1 MRNHRPMYPELYPE
15 LEGRSRKLRGFAL
28 SLAGSFMFMVT
39 SVATIAFS
47 SNWLYLIV
55 PGLSLGAVGLIFTA
69 HRSRSF
75 LSQVTLLIA
84 ASGTLAAETGVV
96 GILFPVPLAAA
107 CAVLTLGGCLV
118 AARGIHDVE
127 SMATFDPFSAK
138 RRKEMTVEQRAGG
151 E

>member
-1 MRNHRPMYPELYPE
+1 MRNRRPMYPELYPE

-39 SVATIAFS
+39 TVATVAFS
-47 SNWLYLIV
+47 SQWLYLAISA
-55 PGLSLGAVGLIFTA
+55 LSLGAVGLIYAA

-75 LSQVTLLIA
+75 LYQVTMLIA

-96 GILFPVPLAAA
+96 GLLFAVPLGAA

-127 SMATFDPFSAK
+127 SMATLDPFAGK
-138 RRKEMTVEQRAGG
+138 RRREMTVEQHAGG